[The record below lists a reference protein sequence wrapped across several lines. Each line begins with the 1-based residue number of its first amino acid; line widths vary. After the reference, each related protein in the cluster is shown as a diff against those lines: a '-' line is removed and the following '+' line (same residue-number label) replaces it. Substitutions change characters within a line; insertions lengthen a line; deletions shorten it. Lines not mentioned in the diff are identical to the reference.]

1 MQTNTAIQE
10 KADPSAWISQIID
23 LEGNPNGYLD
33 SNGKIRTGIYRNM
46 PNAVYHGVEG
56 TSSSLVKLL
65 IKQSPAHVKEAYFSG
80 KKRDV
85 THVQQKTFEIGSLAH
100 EIVLEPSTFY
110 ERFYCLP
117 NKADY
122 CQLTLPELKVLCE
135 QNKLK
140 ISGTKG
146 ELCLRLT
153 EAKIGE
159 YVTYEQAIEE
169 IILDEHKLAFVE
181 KIKLWQKQKGDR
193 RNLADAMKDD
203 ETMGWST
210 RWPVDYKVWQ
220 EVHDMRD
227 KVAKEMLF
235 PVLLSDEGESELSV
249 FAICP
254 NTGMLLK
261 CRFDRIS
268 YARDSTDLKTC
279 QSVREFDFRKD
290 CRNLAYDIQ
299 DAFYTYVSGL
309 AGIELNSFLFLAVEK
324 GTLNLTQIFELSEGT
339 KNRAN
344 HKMHIGLK
352 QLAQCLEKDYW
363 PAYQDKLN
371 IVTLDY

>member
-1 MQTNTAIQE
+1 MQTNAVTQE
-10 KADPSAWISQIID
+10 KIDPSAWISQIVD
-23 LEGNPNGYLD
+23 LADNPNGYLD
-33 SNGKIRTGIYRNM
+33 QNGKILIGIYRNM
-46 PNAVYHGVEG
+46 PNDVYHSIEG

-65 IKQSPAHVKEAYFSG
+65 VKQSPAHVKEAYFSG
-80 KKRDV
+80 KKRDI
-85 THVQQKTFEIGSLAH
+85 THIQQKTFEIGSLAH

-117 NKADY
+117 NKKDY

-146 ELCLRLT
+146 DLCLRLT
-153 EAKIGE
+153 EAKVGE
-159 YVTYEQAIEE
+159 YTTYDQAIEA
-169 IILDEHKLAFVE
+169 IIVAEHGQEFVE
-181 KIKLWQKQKGDR
+181 KINVWQKQKGDR
-193 RNLADAMKDD
+193 RNLADAMKDE
-203 ETMGWST
+203 ETMSWST
-210 RWPVDYKVWQ
+210 RWPVDYKGWH

-254 NTGMLLK
+254 NTDLLLK

-268 YARDSTDLKTC
+268 YARDATDLKTC

-290 CRNLAYDIQ
+290 CRNLGYEVQ
-299 DAFYTYVSGL
+299 DSFYTFVSGL
-309 AGIELNSFLFLAVEK
+309 AGITLESFLFLAVEK
-324 GTLNLTQIFELSEGT
+324 GSLNLTQIFELSEGT

-344 HKMHIGLK
+344 HKMHNALK
-352 QLAQCLEKDYW
+352 TLAECIDKDYW

>member
-1 MQTNTAIQE
+1 VDL
-10 KADPSAWISQIID
+10 AD
-23 LEGNPNGYLD
+23 NPNGYLD
-33 SNGKIRTGIYRNM
+33 QNGSIIPGIYRNM
-46 PNAVYHGVEG
+46 PNAIYHSIDG
-56 TSSSLVKLL
+56 TSSSLVKMLV
-65 IKQSPAHVKEAYFSG
+65 KQSPAHVKEAYYSG
-80 KKRDV
+80 KGRDI
-85 THVQQKTFEIGSLAH
+85 THLQQKTFEIGSLAH

-117 NKADY
+117 SKRDY

-153 EAKIGE
+153 EAKVGE
-159 YVTYEQAIEE
+159 YTTYEQAIEE
-169 IILDEHKLAFVE
+169 IIIDEHGQAFVD
-181 KIKLWQKQKGDR
+181 KICVWQKQKGDR

-203 ETMGWST
+203 ETIAWST

-235 PVLLSDEGESELSV
+235 PVLLSEEGESELSV

-254 NTGMLLK
+254 KTGLLLK

-268 YARDSTDLKTC
+268 YARDATDLKTC

-290 CRNLAYDIQ
+290 CRNLSYDVQ
-299 DAFYTYVSGL
+299 DSFYCHVSKL
-309 AGIELNSFLFLAVEK
+309 AGIKLESFLFLAVEK
-324 GTLNLTQIFELSEGT
+324 GSLNLTQIFELSEGT

-344 HKMHIGLK
+344 HKMHNAITTLAECLK
-352 QLAQCLEKDYW
+352 TDYW